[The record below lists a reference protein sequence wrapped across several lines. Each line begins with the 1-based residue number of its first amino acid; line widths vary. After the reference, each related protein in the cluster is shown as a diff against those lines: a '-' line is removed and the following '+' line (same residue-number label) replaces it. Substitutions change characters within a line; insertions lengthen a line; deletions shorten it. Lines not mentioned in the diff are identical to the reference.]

1 MKEGERFFLFDR
13 WYTYHKSEELDS
25 LKVGNKTIK
34 KGDTVTVTLSEKTV
48 VGEVE
53 KVFKLQVERD
63 RIAYL
68 VRVCTSATSYI
79 DISIDR
85 IEYRNWGKKGFYE
98 IE

>member
-1 MKEGERFFLFDR
+1 MKEGERFLLFDR
-13 WYTYHKSEELDS
+13 WYTYHKPEELDS
-25 LKVGNKTIK
+25 LKVDNKTIK